1 VSAVRRLVIDAR
13 VDDLTQ
19 FVGKAVK
26 EVELAE
32 VIAFLKAG
40 ADETAFI
47 MRVRFKDRASNPV
60 RLRLGSH
67 GKVQVLERA
76 KDGTWTIYWRGRPG
90 GGRDRLSLLKAGGYL
105 TTPYEIRDG
114 RLKITFLGSTKEVR
128 AFLRFMQQTGVK
140 YKLQMLTD
148 AKFSPGV
155 PWGRLTE
162 RQRKVIATAFE
173 LGYYDIPRRV
183 GSDELAARLG
193 ISNAAFVMHRRKAER
208 ALLADLMMTKA

>member
-1 VSAVRRLVIDAR
+1 MSAVRRLVIDAR

-76 KDGTWTIYWRGRPG
+76 EDGTWTIYWRGRPG
-90 GGRDRLSLLKAGGYL
+90 GRDRLSLLKVGGYL

-162 RQRKVIATAFE
+162 RQRQVIVTAFE

-183 GSDELAARLG
+183 DSDELAARLG